1 MNVRLKSDSGTV
13 PLRSFQHKSMFLRD
27 SGNKDA
33 GTSGGADTCPSK
45 LADITI
51 PLITSAST
59 NTRAQTLRTSTAD
72 VASTHT
78 RRVRRPSVDGMLP
91 ESWLSFKSNI
101 LHQAVVSYN
110 DAMNV
115 QTRPRPTKTAT
126 ANSER
131 KADTPHA

>member
-1 MNVRLKSDSGTV
+1 
-13 PLRSFQHKSMFLRD
+13 
-27 SGNKDA
+27 
-33 GTSGGADTCPSK
+33 
-45 LADITI
+45 
-51 PLITSAST
+51 
-59 NTRAQTLRTSTAD
+59 
-72 VASTHT
+72 
-78 RRVRRPSVDGMLP
+78 MLP